1 MAAVILR
8 PATRASIACLG
19 LLLAVFVP
27 CSATQEPAPTPDSQR
42 SRRLTQMSLEDL
54 AKIEVTTASK
64 RPEEIWRT
72 PAAIHV
78 ITQEDIRRSG
88 ATSLPEVLRLAPGVV
103 VARIDSNHWAV
114 GVRGFGD
121 QFSKSVLVLI
131 DGRSVYTPLFA
142 GVFWSVQDT
151 LLEDIERIEII
162 RGPGGT
168 IWGANAVNGVINI
181 ITKKAG
187 DTGGFLVTA
196 GGGSVDQGIG
206 GMRYGGGNGRG
217 FDYRFYAKGFT
228 RGPQFHFD
236 NSPFD
241 DWRRAQAGFRT
252 DWRRGSR
259 DTFTFRGDIYKG
271 EDGQRVSI
279 ATFSP
284 PSQGNVDQPVDVSGG
299 NLMVQWRRELSADAD
314 LQIQGYYDRTYLFG
328 PQLGE
333 TRDTFDVDFT
343 HGFAAGGR
351 QDFVGGLGA
360 RLSPSTFEQTIL
372 TLDFIPRKRTNAIY
386 SWFVQDEFAI
396 VPNRLWVTA
405 GSKFEHNNYTGFEWQ
420 PGARILWEVAP
431 GKAVWGAFTRAIR
444 TPSRLEEEFQL
455 TGFLLVSPLVFIQ
468 IDGNR
473 DLDAERMFGYE
484 AGYRAALTSS
494 LHFDL
499 AFFHNQYDNL
509 IGFGAAFFTV
519 DNTPPPPHITLHIP
533 WDNAIKGSTS
543 GVEVAPDWKPTEWLG
558 LRGSYSYL
566 NLDVRPKAG
575 NTDTGTV
582 AQMEGSSPHHQVA
595 VQALMNLPAGLELDL
610 SYRFVSEL
618 PARMV
623 EGYATADV
631 RLGWRVRP
639 ELEFSIAGQ
648 NLFQPHQI
656 QFAHDPGPSVGIR
669 RSVFAKVT
677 WSSGR

>member
-1 MAAVILR
+1 
-8 PATRASIACLG
+8 
-19 LLLAVFVP
+19 
-27 CSATQEPAPTPDSQR
+27 
-42 SRRLTQMSLEDL
+42 MSLEDL

-64 RPEEIWRT
+64 RPEPIWRT

-142 GVFWSVQDT
+142 GVFWSLQDR

-217 FDYRFYAKGFT
+217 FDYRFYTKGFT

-252 DWRRGSR
+252 DWSRGSR
-259 DTFTFRGDIYKG
+259 DTFTFQGEIYKG

-284 PSQGNVDQPVDVSGG
+284 PAQGNVDQSVDVSGG
-299 NLMVQWRRELSADAD
+299 NLMAQWRRELSPSGDV
-314 LQIQGYYDRTYLFG
+314 QIKGYYDRTYLFG

-343 HGFAAGGR
+343 HRFAAGGR
-351 QDFVGGLGA
+351 QDFVWGLGA

-396 VPNRLWVTA
+396 VADRVWITA

-420 PGARILWEVAP
+420 PSARILWEVAP
-431 GKAVWGAFTRAIR
+431 GNAVWGAFIRAVR
-444 TPSRLEEEFQL
+444 TPSRIEEEFQL
-455 TGFLLVSPLVFIQ
+455 TGLLLVSPLAFIR

-473 DLDAERMFGYE
+473 NLDTERMFGYE
-484 AGYRAALTSS
+484 AGYRAALSSS
-494 LHFDL
+494 LRFDL
-499 AFFHNQYDNL
+499 AFFHNQYDDL
-509 IGFGAAFFTV
+509 IGFGTAFFTV
-519 DNTPPPPHITLHIP
+519 DATPPPPHITLHIP
-533 WDNAIKGSTS
+533 WDNGIKGSTT
-543 GVEVAPDWKPTEWLG
+543 GVEIAPDWKPTEWLG

-566 NLDVRPKAG
+566 HLDVRPKAG

-582 AQMEGSSPHHQVA
+582 AQMEGSSPRHQVA
-595 VQALMNLPAGLELDL
+595 AQSMMNLPAGLELDV
-610 SYRFVSEL
+610 SFRFVSPL

-631 RLGWRVRP
+631 RWGWRVRP
-639 ELEFSIAGQ
+639 QLEFSIAGQ

-677 WSSGR
+677 WSIGR